1 MLINTIFFI
10 SYSISILF
18 SILGYGIFFTNKI
31 FNNNKYLN
39 LSLIGLFGI
48 LFIYL
53 ISSITHLFTS
63 HNYIHNFT
71 LLIIGVILFYRN
83 FKKINNY
90 KKQLKVIIFFFLCLF
105 LGFLISKTNE
115 DFPYYHLPNSLQF
128 SLHKLE
134 FGLGNLSHGFKHF
147 SSLFLINSLFYLPF
161 IEIYLFNITNFMLQ
175 IFFFSGLTFFI
186 FQKEINNFTK
196 MLIAFTLITYLVK
209 FSRLAEYGADYM
221 GQFLVLMGVIIASIS
236 FSKKKL
242 SQNENKNIFY
252 MSILLIVFSITTK
265 FLYAIYLIIPFL
277 IFLKKFK
284 YHEIF
289 EIILNKNFLI
299 ISLILIASTIF
310 FNFTA
315 TGCFLYPIKITCFTE
330 SVDWSLS
337 SKTIDYLNLHYKAW
351 SKAGIGAGYGLLNQ
365 QEYISGLNWVDNWFE
380 KYFFNKV
387 SDYILV
393 VLFIILIF
401 LIFYWK
407 NLKKNK
413 KKDFDPK
420 YFKISYFSILIVFV
434 LWFLNFPTL
443 RYAGYTVVFLL
454 TIFPFCLFF
463 SQRIN
468 LNEKMVLQK
477 FKILTFI
484 ALIIFNLKNLQRLDH
499 ELNLNSNEH
508 HNFYNFPFYWVDD
521 VKYKEIIVYGKLFYL
536 VTNNKSCWNV
546 PATCLRDRT
555 YLDIEKKNGYFFYK
569 KK

>member
-186 FQKEINNFTK
+186 FQREINNFTK

-252 MSILLIVFSITTK
+252 ISILLIVFSITTK

-289 EIILNKNFLI
+289 EIIINKNFLF

-454 TIFPFCLFF
+454 IIFPFCLFF

-484 ALIIFNLKNLQRLDH
+484 ALVIFNLKNLQRLDH